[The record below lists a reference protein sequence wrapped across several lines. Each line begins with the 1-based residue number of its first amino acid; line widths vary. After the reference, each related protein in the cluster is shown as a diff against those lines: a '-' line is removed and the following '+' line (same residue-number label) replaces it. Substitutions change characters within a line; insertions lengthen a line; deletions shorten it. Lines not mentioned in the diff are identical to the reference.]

1 MTDKEAKKK
10 KQQAQA
16 ERNRVALVAYCEQH
30 GFPLPEPEH
39 VFCAHRNWKFDFAW
53 PNLKI
58 ALELEGGTF
67 MQGRHSSGPGQR
79 ADMEK
84 YNEAAIR
91 GWLVLRVETC
101 KARSARMMG
110 LMWRAMMA
118 RGAKAGKLI
127 PKPAVAPD
135 TQSEGEQTYE
145 AL

>member
-1 MTDKEAKKK
+1 MTDKEAKKR

-16 ERNRVALVAYCEQH
+16 EKNRLALVAYCEQH

-39 VFCAHRNWKFDFAW
+39 VFCAHRGWKFDFAW
-53 PNLKI
+53 PDVRI

-84 YNEAAIR
+84 YNEAQIR
-91 GWLVLRVETC
+91 GWLVLRVETS

-110 LMWRAMMA
+110 LLWRAMMA
-118 RGAKAGKLI
+118 RGAKASKAI
-127 PKPAVAPD
+127 AKPVVASDAQLEDEP
-135 TQSEGEQTYE
+135 TYE
-145 AL
+145 AF